1 MVLENRQSHHR
12 LIIAMGMS
20 SVVILPLLEILSMLI
35 SNAVCRDAW
44 CFEKFDILTVY
55 IEQPKSEPVSEITLP
70 DREIRPF
77 PPVQKESANPLTA
90 ETAGNEH
97 DAERDEKLYPPSDLT
112 PVRDWYA
119 AAKESAR
126 QIIDDRFDQEEIR
139 KSMWRNTGSVMFK
152 DTGEFDFHEPETVMA
167 ESKFRV
173 PLGVLG
179 IGITIGGCFF
189 GIPLAGIPVERRTAG
204 PTVIYC
210 GDVYE

>member
-12 LIIAMGMS
+12 LIIAMAMS

-35 SNAVCRDAW
+35 SNAVCSDAR
-44 CFEKFDILTVY
+44 CFEKLDILTVY
-55 IEQPKSEPVSEITLP
+55 IVQPKSEPVSEITLP
-70 DREIRPF
+70 DHEIRPF
-77 PPVQKESANPLTA
+77 PPVQQETANPQTA
-90 ETAGNEH
+90 GTVGNEH
-97 DAERDEKLYPPSDLT
+97 DAERDEELYPPSDLT

-119 AAKESAR
+119 LAKESAR
-126 QIIDDRFDQEEIR
+126 QSIDDRFDQEEIR
-139 KSMWRNTGSVMFK
+139 KLMWRKTGSVMFK
-152 DTGEFDFHEPETVMA
+152 DTGEFDVHEPETVMA